1 MNSLSVVIITYN
13 EEHNIAECI
22 KSAKLVSDDIVVVDC
37 GSNDQTVAIA
47 SNQGART
54 FVTEWRGYGFSKNFG
69 ASKVKFNW
77 ILSID
82 ADERISEELANAIR
96 KISFREGNCI
106 YKFKRKNHIGS
117 REIQFGTLGFE
128 MVERIYHRKYSRWD
142 LSPVH
147 EKLVGNQPIKQAIA
161 GSLLHF
167 GLKNFDHQE
176 QKAILYAKLSAEK
189 YYLNGNTTSYFQ
201 RAISAVFNS
210 MKSYVFLLG
219 FIEGKQGFFIA
230 RSIAYYS
237 WLKYA
242 YLYQLLKESEETNL
256 RTTKQTMVIKAVSN

>member
-1 MNSLSVVIITYN
+1 MTSLSVVIITYN

-22 KSAKLVSDDIVVVDC
+22 RSAKLVSDDIVVVDC
-37 GSNDQTVAIA
+37 GSNDETVAIA
-47 SNQGART
+47 TRQGART
-54 FVTEWRGYGFSKNFG
+54 FVTEWKGYGFSKNFG

-82 ADERISEELANAIR
+82 ADERISEELATSI
-96 KISFREGNCI
+96 KIISYGDRNCI
-106 YKFKRKNHIGS
+106 YKFKRKNHIGA

-128 MVERIYHRKYSRWD
+128 MVERIYHRNYSKWD
-142 LSPVH
+142 LSLVH
-147 EKLVGNQPIKQAIA
+147 EKLVGTQPIKQIIA

-167 GLKNFDHQE
+167 GLKNFEHQE
-176 QKAILYAKLSAEK
+176 QKAILYARLSAEK

-201 RAISAVFNS
+201 RAASAIFNS
-210 MKSYVFLLG
+210 IKSYFFLLG
-219 FIEGKQGFFIA
+219 FIEGKQGLFVA

-242 YLYQLLKESEETNL
+242 YLYQLLKESAETNI
-256 RTTKQTMVIKAVSN
+256 RTTKQTIAIKAVSN